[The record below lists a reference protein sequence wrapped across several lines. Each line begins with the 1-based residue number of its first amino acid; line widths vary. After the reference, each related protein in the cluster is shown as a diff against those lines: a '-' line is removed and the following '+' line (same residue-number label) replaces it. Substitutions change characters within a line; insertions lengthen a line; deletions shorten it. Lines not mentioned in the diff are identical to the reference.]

1 MKKQQNPEIP
11 ALNEDSIA
19 RLKHINGQLDTLQSQ
34 IHELAKAYR
43 MHIGQTAS
51 SSGLPVDDIHTDA
64 EFDFYLS
71 PADPLYDPTF
81 EHSDNLVGSRTLHNP
96 ESPHLLNFGIDEAS
110 SLIGPQGW
118 LFHDLTEHDYGQSQP
133 KITPADLLRVGEVNA
148 ELVVRHSIRVKL
160 ASQAA
165 GGLSLKHS

>member
-1 MKKQQNPEIP
+1 MKTQQNTEIP
-11 ALNEDSIA
+11 ALDEDSIA

-43 MHIGQTAS
+43 ILIGQTVS
-51 SSGLPVDDIHTDA
+51 NMGLPVDDIHTDA
-64 EFDFYLS
+64 ELDFYLS
-71 PADPLYDPTF
+71 PADLRYDPTF
-81 EHSDNLVGSRTLHNP
+81 EQSDNLVCSRTLHSP

-148 ELVVRHSIRVKL
+148 ELVIRHSIRVKL
-160 ASQAA
+160 ASQT
-165 GGLSLKHS
+165 GSGLSLKHS